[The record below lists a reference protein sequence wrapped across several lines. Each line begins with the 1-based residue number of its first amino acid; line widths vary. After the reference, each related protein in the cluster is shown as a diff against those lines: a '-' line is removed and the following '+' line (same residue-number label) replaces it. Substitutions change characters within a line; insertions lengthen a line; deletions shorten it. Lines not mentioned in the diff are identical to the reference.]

1 MNASGHLR
9 PLILCVDD
17 KVSESQ
23 LDLFARVLEVSG
35 YAVLTASGAFE
46 ALEMFR
52 RNQVDLVLTEHI
64 LVAHA
69 GRTLAA
75 NMKRLKPAVPVAIYS
90 ADLVESPE
98 DMRFADAFITKLVSI
113 EELLSS
119 IQKLLQKVPVAMG
132 A

>member
-1 MNASGHLR
+1 MNAYAHLR

-35 YAVLTASGAFE
+35 YAALTATSGFE
-46 ALEMFR
+46 ALEIFR

-64 LVAHA
+64 RVAHA

-75 NMKRLKPAVPVAIYS
+75 TMRTLKPAVPVAIYS
-90 ADLVESPE
+90 ADFAESPE
-98 DMRFADAFITKLVSI
+98 DMRFADAFMTKLVPI
-113 EELLSS
+113 EELLST
-119 IQKLLQKVPVAMG
+119 IQKLLHKAPVAMG

>member
-1 MNASGHLR
+1 MNAYAHLR

-35 YAVLTASGAFE
+35 YAALTATSGFE
-46 ALEMFR
+46 ALEIFR

-64 LVAHA
+64 RVAHA

-75 NMKRLKPAVPVAIYS
+75 TMRTLKPAVPVAIYS
-90 ADLVESPE
+90 ADFAESPE
-98 DMRFADAFITKLVSI
+98 DMRFADAFMTKLVPI
-113 EELLSS
+113 EELLST
-119 IQKLLQKVPVAMG
+119 IQKLLQKAPVGMEA
-132 A
+132 

>member
-1 MNASGHLR
+1 MNASAHLR
-9 PLILCVDD
+9 PWILCVDD
-17 KVSESQ
+17 KVSDSQ

-35 YAVLTASGAFE
+35 YVALTAASAFE
-46 ALEMFR
+46 ALEIFR

-64 LVAHA
+64 RVAHA

-75 NMKRLKPAVPVAIYS
+75 TMRTLKPAVPVAIYS

-113 EELLSS
+113 EELLST
-119 IQKLLQKVPVAMG
+119 ILKLLQKAPIAM
-132 A
+132 AV